1 MNSYRPIRTIQTAQP
16 QQVGDGF
23 VGKNAFHPQSARPF
37 SPFLLLD
44 HHGPMTVTPSD
55 RQKGVDE
62 HPHRG
67 FETVTVVYKGAL
79 EHRDSAGSRGKLFA
93 GDVQWMT
100 AASGIVHEEKHE
112 LAFSKTGGVLDF
124 VQLWV
129 NLPAKDKMRSPRY
142 QELQAAQFPQADIA
156 PGATLR
162 VVAGEA
168 MGLTGPAQTFSPLLL
183 ADLTLTSGTAVELP
197 IQLGFNLMLY
207 ALNGTVQLNQTDT
220 LATGQIALFELT
232 GSDSAHISAT
242 TDAKLLVLAGEPLNE
257 PLAAYGPFVM
267 NTREE
272 LLEAF
277 ADFQAGKMGTLEN
290 E

>member
-1 MNSYRPIRTIQTAQP
+1 MTSYRSVRTIQTAQP

-44 HHGPMTVTPSD
+44 HHGPMTVAPSN

-67 FETVTVVYKGAL
+67 FETVTVVYEGAL
-79 EHRDSAGSRGKLFA
+79 EHRDSAGNRGKLFA

-112 LAFSKTGGVLDF
+112 LAFSKTGGILDF

-129 NLPAKDKMRSPRY
+129 NLPAKDKMRPPRY
-142 QELQAAQFPQADIA
+142 QELQSTQFPKANIA
-156 PGATLR
+156 PGAALR
-162 VVAGEA
+162 VIAGEA

-183 ADLTLTSGTAVELP
+183 ADLTLTGGTTVELP
-197 IQLGFNLMLY
+197 IQPGFNLMLY
-207 ALNGTVQLNQTDT
+207 ALKGTVQLNQTDT
-220 LATGQIALFELT
+220 LTTGQIALFELT
-232 GSDSAHISAT
+232 GGDSVHISAT
-242 TDAKLLVLAGEPLNE
+242 TEAKLLVLAGEPLNE

-277 ADFQAGKMGTLEN
+277 ADFQAGKMGSL
-290 E
+290 